1 MNPNKQGFDV
11 NGSKVPSGCD
21 FKQCVFHGK
30 AQLTSHKQKGTGREK
45 LQWASLRQMKIL
57 AFILS

>member
-1 MNPNKQGFDV
+1 MNPNKQELDV

-21 FKQCVFHGK
+21 FKQCEFHGK
-30 AQLTSHKQKGTGREK
+30 VQLASHKQKGTGREN
-45 LQWASLRQMKIL
+45 LQWAVLRQMKIL